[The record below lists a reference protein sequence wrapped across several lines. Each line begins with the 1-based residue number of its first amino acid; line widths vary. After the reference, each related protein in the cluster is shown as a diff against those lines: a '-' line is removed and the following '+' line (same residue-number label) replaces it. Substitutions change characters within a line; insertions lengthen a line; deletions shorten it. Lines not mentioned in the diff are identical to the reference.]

1 MTRYLALD
9 AFRGLTI
16 AFMILVNT
24 PGTWSHVYSPLLHAK
39 WHGAT
44 VTDFVF
50 PFFLFIIG
58 SAMFFSFKKS
68 NFSASPVQFV
78 SIVKRGVIM
87 FFLGLMLNTIPF
99 TTDISDWRIMGVLQR
114 IGLAYIFASSIVLL
128 CNRKGIFILS
138 ALLLALYWWL
148 LMSVGAGALTLEG
161 NIVRQFD
168 LAILGASHMYSMQG
182 VFFDPEGLLSTIPAI
197 VSMLLGFEVTR
208 HLTSIENKK
217 NSVIQLVVIG
227 VVGVLIGL
235 LLNEVMPINK
245 SLWTPSYVIFTTG
258 WACLVLTCFVWLID
272 IKQCNKAVAPLLV
285 YGTNPLF
292 VYMLSGLVVT
302 CYLNI
307 SMGDTSL
314 YGWLYQQLALL
325 FEATFA
331 SFIFALL
338 HVIFFW
344 FVSLK
349 LYQKN
354 IVIKI

>member
-1 MTRYLALD
+1 MTRYVALD

-24 PGTWSHVYSPLLHAK
+24 PGTWSHVYSPLLHAN
-39 WHGAT
+39 WHGIT

-68 NFSASPVQFV
+68 NFTATPSQFGK
-78 SIVKRGVIM
+78 ILKRGAIM
-87 FFLGLMLNTIPF
+87 FLLGLILNTAPF
-99 TTDISDWRIMGVLQR
+99 TSDIETLRIMGVLQR
-114 IGLAYIFASSIVLL
+114 IALAYIFASSIVLL
-128 CNRKGIFILS
+128 FNRRGIFIVSFLIL
-138 ALLLALYWWL
+138 AFYWLLLV
-148 LMSVGAGALTLEG
+148 SEGDGAFLIES

-168 LAILGASHMYSMQG
+168 LAILGASHMYTMHG
-182 VFFDPEGLLSTIPAI
+182 VSFDPEGLLSTIPAI

-208 HLTSIENKK
+208 HLTSVNDKK
-217 NSVIQLVVIG
+217 YSLIQLVLIGGVVIG
-227 VVGVLIGL
+227 LGA
-235 LLNEVMPINK
+235 LLNEFIPINK
-245 SLWTPSYVIFTTG
+245 SLWTPSYVLFTTG
-258 WACLVLTCFVWLID
+258 FACLVLAAFVWLID
-272 IKQCNKAVAPLLV
+272 IKGYKKIVDPLLV

-302 CYLNI
+302 FYLNVNV
-307 SMGDTSL
+307 GDTTL
-314 YGWLYQQLALL
+314 YGWLYQQLALVL
-325 FEATFA
+325 EPTFA
-331 SFIFALL
+331 SFMFALL

-354 IVIKI
+354 IFIKI